1 MSKMKLVNQ
10 KSLLS
15 WALLLLLFHTASLK
29 AQEELTLQECR
40 ERAMKQNK
48 KIEIANENALALNSL
63 EKSAETLYYP
73 NIKFNGGYFR
83 MNKQLSLFSENMFLP
98 VVPQEVY
105 RDGLSALDPSQ
116 NPDLVRETMV
126 TQDVNGIPIPVEDP
140 KTGNPM
146 FDQYAMLP
154 KDEARFDLENVFFG
168 NVGLRQPIYT
178 GGKIR
183 ETYNMARYSRQ
194 MMQAKKHVSTSEVIV
209 ETDKRYWEV
218 ISLKEKVKLAEE
230 YLKRLN
236 ALMGD
241 VKNLHKEGIVTNN
254 KVMEV
259 EVKKNKIDLRLTKAR
274 NGLELA
280 RMALNQTLGFP
291 LDTLIHLSDS
301 LGSIDKL
308 SNPETFKKQALNQR
322 PEINALNKGV
332 KVAESGEELM
342 KSRYLPNVGLTANYT
357 FSNPNPFNGFENEF
371 GGTANVGVFVN
382 IPIYNWGERRHT
394 LEAVRHK
401 KRASMKKLEQTRELI
416 SLEVKKA
423 VFRYNES
430 IKKIEMTKSSLE
442 QAKENLE
449 ITKNNF
455 DEGMAKSTDVLEAQ
469 SMWQEAYS
477 DYIDA
482 MTEYQLNKTKLMKAS
497 GQLTQNEK
505 Q

>member
-1 MSKMKLVNQ
+1 MQLPD
-10 KSLLS
+10 KSSPVL
-15 WALLLLLFHTASLK
+15 WILLLFPLITGTLK
-29 AQEELTLQECR
+29 AQETMTLQQCR
-40 ERAMKQNK
+40 ERAMEQNK
-48 KIEIANENALALNSL
+48 KIEIATENELAVNSL
-63 EKSAETLYYP
+63 EKSAKTLYYP

-83 MNKQLSLFSENMFLP
+83 MNQQFSLFSENMFLP
-98 VVPQEVY
+98 VVPQEVFSN
-105 RDGLSALDPSQ
+105 GLSVLDPRN

-126 TQDVNGIPIPVEDP
+126 TQDVNGVPLPIEDP
-140 KTGNPM
+140 ETGNPM
-146 FDQYAMLP
+146 FDKYALLP
-154 KDEARFDLENVFFG
+154 KDEAQFDLQNVFFG
-168 NVGLRQPIYT
+168 NVGLNQPVYM
-178 GGKIR
+178 GGKIKQ
-183 ETYNMARYSRQ
+183 TNKIAQYGRQ
-194 MMQAKKHVSTSEVIV
+194 LMQAKKHVSESEVIV

-236 ALMGD
+236 ALLSD
-241 VKNLHKEGIVTNN
+241 VKNLHQEGIVTNN
-254 KVMEV
+254 KVMKV
-259 EVKKNKIDLRLTKAR
+259 NVKKNKIELQLTKAK

-291 LDTLIHLSDS
+291 LDTIVHLSDS
-301 LGSIDKL
+301 LGGVAQL
-308 SNPETFKKQALNQR
+308 SNPNTYKNQALKER
-322 PEINALNKGV
+322 PELQALNKGV
-332 KVAESGEELM
+332 KIAESGEELM

-357 FSNPNPFNGFENEF
+357 FTNPNPWNGFETEF

-382 IPIYNWGERRHT
+382 IPIYNWGERKHT

-442 QAKENLE
+442 QARENLE
-449 ITKNNF
+449 TTKNNF
-455 DEGMAKSTDVLEAQ
+455 EEGMAKSTDVLEAQ

-477 DYIDA
+477 DYIEA
-482 MTEYQLNKTKLMKAS
+482 MTEYKLNKTKLMKAS
-497 GQLTQNEK
+497 GQLIQNKK